1 MVSVMADGVEVV
13 IALSTVLQLFPGVVE
28 DLDKT
33 DVDRDGDQ
41 AIDGPVYSPCSRERG
56 FAYFKILG
64 TG

>member
-1 MVSVMADGVEVV
+1 MADGVEVV

-41 AIDGPVYSPCSRERG
+41 AIDDPVDSPRSHGSG
-56 FAYFKILG
+56 FAYLNIVE